1 MADDCRDY
9 HSERARA
16 ERDLASKAS
25 TPDAARAHLRLS
37 KLHLERAQATGPGDP
52 LLQDRL

>member
-16 ERDLASKAS
+16 ERDLALKAS
-25 TPDAARAHLRLS
+25 SADARRAHFRLS
-37 KLHLERAQATGPGDP
+37 SLHLERAQAPEPDDP
-52 LLQDRL
+52 LIQHRL